1 LFFSAIQPSD
11 NLAIYP
17 FSHLSLPASSLSTI
31 CRLGCY
37 FFGFEN
43 RTVMQIF
50 TEKDKLITVIRS
62 NYHLLP
68 VINRFGIRLGVKDK
82 TVGDICRE
90 KQINPLFFLAVV
102 NTFHNVDY
110 FPKTDLLTVSPL
122 QIVAY
127 LRKTHQYYLEYE
139 VLKIERLLEKLL
151 LGCPT
156 QCTDLKMIDS
166 FYRKYKKELFLH
178 IMEEE
183 EKVFPYI
190 ISLTQNRK
198 RIPGYSIS
206 SYEKEHSDVDSK
218 LNDLTS
224 LVIKYLEPAYND
236 NDCNEFLIALSKFER
251 DLADH
256 ARIEDNVLVPLV
268 LELEKELG
276 DE

>member
-1 LFFSAIQPSD
+1 
-11 NLAIYP
+11 
-17 FSHLSLPASSLSTI
+17 
-31 CRLGCY
+31 
-37 FFGFEN
+37 
-43 RTVMQIF
+43 MQIF

-151 LGCPT
+151 SGCPT

-190 ISLTQNRK
+190 ISLTQSRK